1 MAKIVISA
9 QIDLA
14 NEKREQ
20 AVKDAKPLIEAA
32 LAQDGCIHYD
42 WSIDPSHPTR
52 VNVFEEWESEDAL
65 AYHFANNA
73 YGGMIEHLSGVGI
86 LGATSR
92 KYRVD
97 AEDEVYGPEGAPT
110 AQFT

>member
-20 AVKDAKPLIEAA
+20 AVKDAKPLIDAA

-42 WSIDPSHPTR
+42 
-52 VNVFEEWESEDAL
+52 
-65 AYHFANNA
+65 
-73 YGGMIEHLSGVGI
+73 
-86 LGATSR
+86 
-92 KYRVD
+92 
-97 AEDEVYGPEGAPT
+97 
-110 AQFT
+110 